1 MGLWASFPC
10 LYYSISAAGSIM
22 TRPYFTLFPIPI
34 AVVAIPCLV
43 PFSNSPDFAHFCFF
57 FSLPFF
63 LLRSNIKI
71 RTLAPFASPFSPA
84 RSGGN
89 GTRNGTPPGA
99 SGRGG
104 RERAR
109 GAQDKRNI
117 PIALIIIAT
126 GRPSERPTAQPLP
139 SPHKEGSQRGKV
151 CNVYT
156 DGCFHNKNREMLCSV
171 RSLKK

>member
-63 LLRSNIKI
+63 LFVQTLKSEHWLRLLL
-71 RTLAPFASPFSPA
+71 RFPPLAPGEMAH
-84 RSGGN
+84 
-89 GTRNGTPPGA
+89 GT
-99 SGRGG
+99 GR
-104 RERAR
+104 RRAR
-109 GAQDKRNI
+109 RARRARAGAWRARQEEYTYSFNNYCDRQ
-117 PIALIIIAT
+117 T
-126 GRPSERPTAQPLP
+126 ERKTDRTAPP
-139 SPHKEGSQRGKV
+139 ESPQGGFPERQG
-151 CNVYT
+151 
-156 DGCFHNKNREMLCSV
+156 L
-171 RSLKK
+171 